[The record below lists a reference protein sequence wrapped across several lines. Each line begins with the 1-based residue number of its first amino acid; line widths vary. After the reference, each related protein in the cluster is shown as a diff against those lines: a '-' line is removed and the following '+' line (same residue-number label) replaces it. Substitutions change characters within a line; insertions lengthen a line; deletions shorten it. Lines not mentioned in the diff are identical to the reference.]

1 MVKIFVGNLD
11 ELASAANLQKLFE
24 EFGAVE
30 ECDVLTKFGFVH
42 MPKMEDAKAA
52 IAALHRTEFE
62 GTTMNVE
69 ISTGGDRKSGGGGDR
84 GRGGRGGRGGY
95 GREMNGFGP
104 RRGGYGDRYDP
115 YARPMRRPDPYDR
128 YDDPYARDPYGRD
141 PYARDP
147 YARDPYA
154 RDPYA
159 RDPYAR
165 DPYARDPYARADPYD
180 RPPIDYYARS
190 SRGRP
195 Y

>member
-1 MVKIFVGNLD
+1 MVKIFVGNLED
-11 ELASAANLQKLFE
+11 YASAANLRKLFE
-24 EFGAVE
+24 EFGEVE

-62 GTTMNVE
+62 GATMNVE
-69 ISTGGDRKSGGGGDR
+69 ISTGGDRKGGGG
-84 GRGGRGGRGGY
+84 RGGFGRDMNGYGGGRGGY
-95 GREMNGFGP
+95 GDRFDPYSRP
-104 RRGGYGDRYDP
+104 RRADP
-115 YARPMRRPDPYDR
+115 
-128 YDDPYARDPYGRD
+128 YDDPYSRYAARDPYARD

-165 DPYARDPYARADPYD
+165 DPYARDPYARARADPYD
-180 RPPIDYYARS
+180 RPSAADYYSRAT
-190 SRGRP
+190 RGRP